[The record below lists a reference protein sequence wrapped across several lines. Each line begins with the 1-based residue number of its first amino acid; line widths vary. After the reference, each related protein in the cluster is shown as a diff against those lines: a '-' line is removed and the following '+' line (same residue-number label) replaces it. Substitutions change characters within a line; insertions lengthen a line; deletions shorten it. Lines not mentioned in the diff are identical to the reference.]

1 LSWNY
6 YSFTQPTELIQ
17 LSLITNQAL
26 TIYTGYYSS
35 IVELRQKTYPQNFQT
50 TMTLSLSNYAATDFL
65 TMRDNFVIDL
75 GKSTAYFRIAAKQ
88 NLNPGLYSLQFNKA
102 GDTASQ
108 YTAIPPLTL
117 VVNNKKCSL
126 VTESNNYL
134 IPVGGSTLPI
144 IIKGLQCIPIGE
156 ITISV
161 GLSSTII
168 SVDSDLSSIKLSK
181 NVIDGNLYIILKHNG
196 GNLAVGSSV
205 TVSFTILG
213 TYAVYYNTIPS
224 ITLTVVDP
232 ASYQTLPVATS
243 LTAPTL
249 STNIASF
256 RLQCSQAS
264 VIYWGLGIYPS
275 ILNTQALDFQARII
289 SLSAGLTSNFT

>member
-1 LSWNY
+1 
-6 YSFTQPTELIQ
+6 
-17 LSLITNQAL
+17 
-26 TIYTGYYSS
+26 
-35 IVELRQKTYPQNFQT
+35 
-50 TMTLSLSNYAATDFL
+50 MTLSLSNYAATDFL

-102 GDTASQ
+102 GDTSSQ